1 MSDQKKPE
9 APPVDLFSLEA
20 GVPNVEGAI
29 KPQPKFADRISKR
42 VIVVGLAVVF
52 LMVGL
57 FFAALDN
64 MDQKKKARKESIE
77 AGAKEKPKAAKTD
90 VAVVP
95 KDLTDAPDGADG
107 QGRTAAASL
116 VGAASA
122 PRHDEDPLTDGR
134 GAPSLASGAA
144 PRAAGPA
151 ASGVP
156 SLRHGAGPN
165 AQASQD
171 DGLNMGS
178 TRGPSVQ
185 PVAQPTPEQQAE
197 AIGRMERAKR
207 VALARSGGLGAKSY
221 SATDE
226 KKGGAAGAAS
236 AGLLSSLQGRA
247 AGGGLPAS
255 LPPQALGQKTD
266 SEQDEKLSF
275 LKNAGKDDRS
285 YLAHTQMPAVSRNEL
300 KRGAYLPLRLEG
312 DINSGQPGM
321 IKARVIE
328 DVYDTV
334 TGCRLLVPAMTVVQG
349 AYDSKVAIGQTR
361 NLVVWNYM
369 GFEDGSE
376 LNLAGMQGYDN
387 AGAAGLEA
395 DVDNHY
401 ARLFGLTFGLSL
413 ITAGVQQSMPPPQ
426 TGTTAQTPE
435 QALATALAQQYGQL
449 GAQILGKQMQVQPT
463 LRNFAGERFVIML
476 PSTIVFKKVW
486 RNRCGAGT

>member
-9 APPVDLFSLEA
+9 AKPVDPFALEA

-57 FFAALDN
+57 FFAALDH
-64 MDQKKKARKESIE
+64 MDQKKKARQESVE
-77 AGAKEKPKAAKTD
+77 ADRKEKPKTPKTA
-90 VAVVP
+90 VAVAP
-95 KDLTDAPDGADG
+95 KDLTDAPESADG
-107 QGRTAAASL
+107 QARQGAASL
-116 VGAASA
+116 VSAASA
-122 PRHDEDPLTDGR
+122 PRPDEDPLTSGG
-134 GAPSLASGAA
+134 GAPSLAGGATA
-144 PRAAGPA
+144 RSTAPA

-156 SLRHGAGPN
+156 SLRRGGGLNP
-165 AQASQD
+165 QAPQD
-171 DGLNMGS
+171 DGLNQGS
-178 TRGPSVQ
+178 SQAPS
-185 PVAQPTPEQQAE
+185 AQSAVPPTPEQQAE
-197 AIGRMERAKR
+197 AIARMERAKR

-221 SATDE
+221 SASDE
-226 KKGGAAGAAS
+226 KKGGAAGAAA
-236 AGLLSSLQGRA
+236 AGLLSNFQGLA
-247 AGGGLPAS
+247 AGGAMPPS
-255 LPPQALGQKTD
+255 LPVQAPGQKAD
-266 SEQDEKLSF
+266 SEQDEKLGF

-285 YLAHTQMPAVSRNEL
+285 YLPHTQMPAVSRNEL
-300 KRGAYLPLRLEG
+300 KRGSYLPLRLEG

-321 IKARVIE
+321 IKARVTE

-376 LNLAGMQGYDN
+376 LNLAGMQGYDS

-476 PSTIVFKKVW
+476 PSTVVFKKVW
-486 RNRCGAGT
+486 RNRCGVGA